1 MPRFD
6 KITQRILQ
14 ILQKDARITNTDL
27 AGKVGI
33 PATSMSDRLRR
44 LQRDGVILSFGARLD
59 PQKLGLEML
68 VFVQIR
74 LDKTT
79 PQVFEKFK
87 TAVQATPEVIECH
100 MVAGG
105 LDYLVKARFH
115 AMDEYRR
122 FLGDVIMGW
131 PGVIETR
138 TYVVMEEIKNDGPLT
153 VTG

>member
-14 ILQKDARITNTDL
+14 ILQRDGRITNADL
-27 AGKVGI
+27 AAQVGI

-44 LQRDGVILSFGARLD
+44 LQRDGVITGYGARLD

-68 VFVQIR
+68 VFIEIL

-87 TAVQATPEVIECH
+87 SAVADAPQVLECH

-105 LDYLVKARFH
+105 LDYLVKSRFH
-115 AMDEYRR
+115 SMDEYRR
-122 FLGDVIMGW
+122 FLGEVVLTW
-131 PGVIETR
+131 PGVSETR
-138 TYVVMEEIKNDGPLT
+138 TYVVMEEIKNDGPLL
-153 VTG
+153 VNG

>member
-14 ILQKDARITNTDL
+14 ILQKDARITNADL
-27 AGKVGI
+27 ASQVGI
-33 PATSMSDRLRR
+33 PPTSMSDRLRR
-44 LQRDGVILSFGARLD
+44 LQRDGVILSYTARLD

-68 VFVQIR
+68 VFIEIR

-105 LDYLVKARFH
+105 LDYLVKTRFH
-115 AMDEYRR
+115 SMDEYRR
-122 FLGDVIMGW
+122 FLGDVIMAW

>member
-1 MPRFD
+1 MAVFD
-6 KITQRILQ
+6 KISRRILE
-14 ILQKDARITNTDL
+14 ILQRDGRITNSEL
-27 AGKVGI
+27 ASRVGI

-44 LQRDGVILSFGARLD
+44 LQREGVILSYGARLD

-68 VFVQIR
+68 VFIQIK

-87 TAVQATPEVIECH
+87 KAVQTTPEVIECH

-105 LDYLVKARFH
+105 LDYLVKTRFH
-115 AMDEYRR
+115 AMEEYRR
-122 FLGDVIMGW
+122 FLGDVIMSW

-138 TYVVMEEIKNDGPLT
+138 TYVVMEELKNDGPLKIA
-153 VTG
+153 G